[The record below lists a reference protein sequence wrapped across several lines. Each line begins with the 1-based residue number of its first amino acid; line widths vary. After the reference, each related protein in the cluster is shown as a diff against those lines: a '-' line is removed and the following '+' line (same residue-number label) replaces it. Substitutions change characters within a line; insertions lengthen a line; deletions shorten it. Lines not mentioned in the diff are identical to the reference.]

1 MIYNGFPV
9 ALLIKIFHQEK
20 PKQNMS
26 VFWDVDGLVS
36 SPNGVCLKIMCP
48 IQWIWNL
55 KVTRFRAEK
64 NIMEYIPLPCQKSR
78 FMVLCNDPNI
88 DWVHGDYSSL
98 GWTSHHLQ
106 APAGHVALTVMWLP
120 FTWWSIWATKRE
132 QEFITIVP
140 SSELT

>member
-78 FMVLCNDPNI
+78 FMVLCNDPNMTGFMGTI
-88 DWVHGDYSSL
+88 AHWG
-98 GWTSHHLQ
+98 
-106 APAGHVALTVMWLP
+106 APATIFRRLLD
-120 FTWWSIWATKRE
+120 TWRSLWCGYLSPGGQFGPQRE
-132 QEFITIVP
+132 NRNLSPLYPLVN
-140 SSELT
+140 